1 MVAERGARRR
11 GTGLLATPG
20 LLFLVAIALTGCGS
34 DGSRTVPVLWAAPQ
48 SDGTIAGGIEP
59 AKVKVESVGEPGFTL
74 SLEDIAAEGAGEQW
88 QAASS
93 SAAAVGT
100 LLSGADP
107 NDVDVSFEVTG
118 PIDGPSGGAALTVGV
133 LAAIRGDELRSGV
146 TMTGTVNPDGSIG
159 PVTNVATKVRAAA
172 EDGYRTVLIPVGTE
186 READPD
192 TGEEIQMTE
201 LGRSLGIEVRVAPNI
216 GTAYRAF
223 TGNNI
228 APGSGDPPRRG
239 AEVDAVA
246 SRTTERLND
255 RLGQLIETAN
265 PGVISA
271 TTIDRAE
278 AAADALANGDLA
290 LSYALGVD
298 ALKAASREAFRAEV
312 ESVLSDSGR
321 AAAIGL
327 LRDRIAALEKKAG
340 ETTAGA
346 VKRAGG
352 RNFEQQLLIPVALG
366 WITYSTALL
375 QAVQEDLL
383 KGEIGRDGLVER
395 AGVVADSGASIEVF
409 GPDAIEAALAGASGK
424 STGPGRDEVSAFLSG
439 YTNFL
444 IRGGRASEEYFDKV
458 VEATGLGGIPDY
470 IYPAFRALG
479 RVTARIPVGTDSI
492 EEEMTQASSAIS
504 FFVIGAIL
512 VEGDSILGLQNFGI
526 GEEVAANRGSELLP
540 TAVQGA
546 TSTVGYWS
554 SDLQSRGVEVGYP
567 VWSTEWGLA
576 GFEGLR
582 GTDREADGAVLA
594 LEEAWYAAI
603 GCFMLEGIAAS
614 NGGDRT
620 LPTSRP
626 PTPRIPPAQTEAAE
640 RSGRKDL

>member
-1 MVAERGARRR
+1 MVPERGATRRA
-11 GTGLLATPG
+11 TDLLAIAG
-20 LLFLVAIALTGCGS
+20 FLLMATIALTGCGS
-34 DGSRTVPVLWAAPQ
+34 DGSRTIPVLWAATQ
-48 SDGTIAGGIEP
+48 SDGTIAGGIEA

-159 PVTNVATKVRAAA
+159 PVTNVATKIRAAA
-172 EDGYRTVLIPVGTE
+172 RDDYKTVLIPVGTDTE
-186 READPD
+186 FDPE
-192 TGEEIQMTE
+192 TGEKVDMEK
-201 LGRSLGIEVRVAPNI
+201 LGRSLGVEVRVTPNI
-216 GTAYRAF
+216 GAAYRAF

-228 APGSGDPPRRG
+228 APGSGAPPRRG
-239 AEVDAVA
+239 AAVDAVA
-246 SRTTERLND
+246 RRTTERLNR
-255 RLGQLIETAN
+255 RLARVIAAAE
-265 PGVISA
+265 PGVISSS
-271 TTIDRAE
+271 TVERSRA
-278 AAADALANGDLA
+278 ANNALTDGDLG

-298 ALKAASREAFRAEV
+298 ALKAASREVFGAEV
-312 ESVLSDSGR
+312 ESVLGGSGR
-321 AAAIGL
+321 PAAVRL
-327 LRDRIAALEKKAG
+327 LRNRIAALRKTAG
-340 ETTAGA
+340 QTTADA
-346 VKRAGG
+346 AERATGKS
-352 RNFEQQLLIPVALG
+352 FEQQLLVPVALG

-375 QAVQEDLL
+375 EAVREDFV
-383 KGEIGRDGLVER
+383 KGGISRDGLIER
-395 AGVVADSGASIEVF
+395 AGVIADSGASIEVF
-409 GPDAIEAALAGASGK
+409 GPDAIEAALAGGPGK
-424 STGPGRDEVSAFLSG
+424 TDGPGREEVSTFLSG

-444 IRGGRASEEYFDKV
+444 IRGGKASEEYFDKV
-458 VEATGLGGIPDY
+458 VEATGLGGTPDY

-479 RVTARIPVGTDSI
+479 RVADRIPTGTDSI

-512 VEGDSILGLQNFGI
+512 VEGDAILGLRNFGV
-526 GEEVAANRGSELLP
+526 GKESAAARGSELLP
-540 TAVQGA
+540 TAVRGA
-546 TSTVGYWS
+546 TSTVEYWS

-582 GTDREADGAVLA
+582 RTERGADGAILA

-603 GCFMLEGIAAS
+603 GCFMLEGITDS
-614 NGGDRT
+614 GGV
-620 LPTSRP
+620 
-626 PTPRIPPAQTEAAE
+626 
-640 RSGRKDL
+640 G

>member
-1 MVAERGARRR
+1 MVNERSGKYR
-11 GTGLLATPG
+11 GVGLPAFAGLLLASA
-20 LLFLVAIALTGCGS
+20 LLMTGCGS
-34 DGSRTVPVLWAAPQ
+34 DGSRTVPVLWAASQ
-48 SDGTIAGGIEP
+48 SDGTIAGGIES

-133 LAAIRGDELRSGV
+133 LAAIRGDELKPGV

-159 PVTNVATKVRAAA
+159 PVTNVVTKVRAAA

-186 READPD
+186 SEVDPD
-192 TGEEIQMTE
+192 TGEEVQITE

-216 GTAYRAF
+216 GAAYRAF

-228 APGSGDPPRRG
+228 APGSGEPPRRG

-246 SRTTERLND
+246 RRTTERLND
-255 RLGQLIETAN
+255 RLKQLIEAAN
-265 PGVISA
+265 AGVISA
-271 TTIDRAE
+271 STADRSE

-298 ALKAASREAFRAEV
+298 ALKAASREVFRSEV
-312 ESVLSDSGR
+312 ESVLDGSGR
-321 AAAIGL
+321 PAAIRL
-327 LRDRIAALEKKAG
+327 LRDRITALEKNAR

-346 VKRAGG
+346 VKRAAAED
-352 RNFEQQLLIPVALG
+352 FEKQLLVPVALG

-375 QAVQEDLL
+375 EAVREDLL
-383 KGEIGRDGLVER
+383 KGGLGRDGLIER
-395 AGVVADSGASIEVF
+395 AGVIADSEASIEVF
-409 GPDAIEAALAGASGK
+409 GPDAIEAALAGGTGEAA
-424 STGPGRDEVSAFLSG
+424 GPGRDEVSAFLSG

-458 VEATGLGGIPDY
+458 VEATGLGGIPEY
-470 IYPAFRALG
+470 VYPAFRALG
-479 RVTARIPVGTDSI
+479 RETARIPTGTDPI

-512 VEGDSILGLQNFGI
+512 VEGDGILGLQNFGI
-526 GEEVAANRGSELLP
+526 GEELASARGSELLP
-540 TAVQGA
+540 TAVRGA
-546 TSTVGYWS
+546 TSTVEYWS

-603 GCFMLEGIAAS
+603 GCFMLEGI
-614 NGGDRT
+614 T
-620 LPTSRP
+620 TSG
-626 PTPRIPPAQTEAAE
+626 ED
-640 RSGRKDL
+640 K